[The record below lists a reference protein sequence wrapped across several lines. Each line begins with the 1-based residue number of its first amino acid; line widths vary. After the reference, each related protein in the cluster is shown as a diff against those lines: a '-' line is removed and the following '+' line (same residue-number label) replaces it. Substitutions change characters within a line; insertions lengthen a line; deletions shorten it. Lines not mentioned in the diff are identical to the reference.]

1 MEPESKEIL
10 EENDPSILREDLEV
24 YEEDTLPS
32 RKSILRNFFDKTKR
46 RLKGVRVQLE
56 FAY

>member
-24 YEEDTLPS
+24 YEEDALPS
-32 RKSILRNFFDKTKR
+32 RKGILRNFFDKTKR
-46 RLKGVRVQLE
+46 RLKGVRQLE